1 MNRDDALR
9 KIRACLARAKDS
21 TFPEEAARALHQA
34 QVLMARFEVEQ
45 PELLAAGVDEHWSR
59 SRAVQ
64 RPPDYEVSLA
74 NLVARM
80 FGCQLIFARKWQATG
95 LAGGYSFVGAASTA
109 EIAAYSYTVL
119 SRQLAKART
128 DYAKTH
134 LKRYRKN
141 KVAAADEFCA
151 AWVLAA
157 GRNVAAA
164 AITDDRRQ
172 AIDAY
177 MELQH
182 PTLGQLT
189 TTSRSLANTD
199 HAERH
204 ARNGWIA
211 GHGAHVHAGLG
222 QNQPSRPAQL
232 TAAPAASH

>member
-1 MNRDDALR
+1 MNREDALR

-34 QVLMARFEVEQ
+34 QVLMARFDVEQ

-59 SRAVQ
+59 SRAVK

-80 FGCQLIFARKWQATG
+80 FGCRLMFARKWEGAG

-109 EIAAYSYTVL
+109 EIAAYSYAVL
-119 SRQLAKART
+119 SRQLIKARA
-128 DYAKTH
+128 DYTKTH

-141 KVAAADEFCA
+141 KVAAADEFCT

-157 GRNVAAA
+157 GRNAPAA
-164 AITDDRRQ
+164 AITHDRCM

-177 MELQH
+177 MALQH
-182 PTLGQLT
+182 PKLGQLT
-189 TTSRSLANTD
+189 TTSRALANTD

-211 GHGAHVHAGLG
+211 GHGAHVHSGIG
-222 QNQPSRPAQL
+222 GTPKPHQL
-232 TAAPAASH
+232 QIGG